1 MQNIYLIRHG
11 EKNLTPPDPGLTLKG
26 FQQAVNTGVYFKN
39 LNDFCIIS
47 SPLARTIQTATKIAE
62 QLNSNFTAE
71 RLLRER
77 INFGD
82 DPNQTKEEFIKDWR
96 LTTKDRRY
104 VPSVGESSEQT
115 GERMYK
121 YISSL
126 PHTPKNIIL
135 VTHGGAIADYLRTS
149 FGDAVIFPKLFN
161 HEKQRKFHVPHCA
174 INHLLRDGK
183 KIKIKKINFV
193 DHLL

>member
-11 EKNLTPPDPGLTLKG
+11 EKNLNSPDPDLTLKG
-26 FQQAVNTGVYFKN
+26 IQQAVNTGLYFKN
-39 LNDFCIIS
+39 INDFCIIS

-62 QLNSNFTAE
+62 QLNANFSTE

-82 DPNQTKEEFIKDWR
+82 DPNQTKEEFINDWR
-96 LTTKDRRY
+96 LTTKDRMY
-104 VPSVGESSEQT
+104 VPSVGESSKQT
-115 GERMYK
+115 GERMYRF
-121 YISSL
+121 ISSL
-126 PHTPKNIIL
+126 PYTPQNIIL
-135 VTHGGAIADYLRTS
+135 ITHGGAIADFLRTS

-161 HEKQRKFHVPHCA
+161 YEEQREFHVPHCA
-174 INHLLRDGK
+174 INHLLRDEQ